1 MIGVYEMTLKLEP
14 SVFWTDSTSVLRYI
28 RNENKRFQTFV
39 ANQLASIHDIT
50 ETYQWR
56 FVPSEQNP
64 ADMCSRGIITVD
76 DRTSSQWLTP
86 ALLLK
91 PESEWPIDTF
101 TGELNPEDPEVCKS
115 RHQSHSTSSVVL
127 GLDALFKYYSSWTK
141 LKRSIA
147 HFLRIRAFL
156 QNKAKSRRDPNVSL
170 NNTDQDFT
178 RSLTANEL
186 VNAETCIIKYTQ
198 STVYADEIESLKSHR
213 IVSKN
218 SSIRDLRPFIDKQ
231 GILRIQGRLSLC
243 NSLDLESKHVVI
255 IPGKHPIAEL
265 LICHQHIAC
274 GHMGRNHVLSQLRQ
288 KFWIT
293 QGTAAVKRV
302 IGRCFD
308 CRRRH
313 APAMEQPMADLP
325 EDRINPKSPFSSVGV
340 DYFGPFLVRIGR
352 RTEKRYGCIF
362 SCLVSRAIHIE
373 IAYSL
378 DSDSFINALQRFIAR
393 RGVPSVIRSDN
404 GSNFVSANKELRRML
419 ENWNQSKIINH
430 LSQSHCEWI
439 FNPPAA
445 SHWGGT
451 WERQIRTVRQI
462 INGIL
467 KEQALN
473 DESLQ
478 TLMCLV
484 ESIMNGRPITNIS
497 TDPSDLEALTPN
509 HLLIMRPGAIAPPGI
524 FSKNDNDYAK
534 RRWRQIQYL
543 ANVYWK
549 RWLQEYLPLLQSR
562 TKWTGETVPLAVDDL
577 VVVNDQRVHRHYWPL
592 ARIVKIFPG
601 RDGSVRSVQLKTK
614 QGTLTRPVTKI
625 CRIEGSD

>member
-1 MIGVYEMTLKLEP
+1 M
-14 SVFWTDSTSVLRYI
+14 
-28 RNENKRFQTFV
+28 
-39 ANQLASIHDIT
+39 
-50 ETYQWR
+50 
-56 FVPSEQNP
+56 
-64 ADMCSRGIITVD
+64 
-76 DRTSSQWLTP
+76 
-86 ALLLK
+86 
-91 PESEWPIDTF
+91 
-101 TGELNPEDPEVCKS
+101 
-115 RHQSHSTSSVVL
+115 
-127 GLDALFKYYSSWTK
+127 
-141 LKRSIA
+141 
-147 HFLRIRAFL
+147 
-156 QNKAKSRRDPNVSL
+156 
-170 NNTDQDFT
+170 
-178 RSLTANEL
+178 
-186 VNAETCIIKYTQ
+186 
-198 STVYADEIESLKSHR
+198 
-213 IVSKN
+213 
-218 SSIRDLRPFIDKQ
+218 
-231 GILRIQGRLSLC
+231 
-243 NSLDLESKHVVI
+243 
-255 IPGKHPIAEL
+255 
-265 LICHQHIAC
+265 
-274 GHMGRNHVLSQLRQ
+274 
-288 KFWIT
+288 
-293 QGTAAVKRV
+293 
-302 IGRCFD
+302 
-308 CRRRH
+308 
-313 APAMEQPMADLP
+313 
-325 EDRINPKSPFSSVGV
+325 
-340 DYFGPFLVRIGR
+340 
-352 RTEKRYGCIF
+352 
-362 SCLVSRAIHIE
+362 
-373 IAYSL
+373 
-378 DSDSFINALQRFIAR
+378 
-393 RGVPSVIRSDN
+393 IRSDN

-467 KEQALN
+467 KEQTLN